1 MKRWFATVAVAMGL
15 NVGLGAVTTAD
26 SADMLVEIYRIAP
39 GQHANF
45 LKVIALYD
53 QASKEAGLAPR
64 QLYVHQDGA
73 SWDFLIIQPAN
84 VTPEQGKALNAA
96 LKRLGAPQ
104 GAKFFL
110 EIRSYMAEHSDT
122 FVEGPTTAAD
132 WLNKLN
138 PQPTTP

>member
-1 MKRWFATVAVAMGL
+1 MKWHMRMAAALSLMVA
-15 NVGLGAVTTAD
+15 LGTAVTVQA
-26 SADMLVEIYRIAP
+26 ADMLVEIYRIAP
-39 GQHANF
+39 GQHENF
-45 LKVIALYD
+45 LKLIALYD

-73 SWDFLIIQPAN
+73 SWDFLIIQPASIA
-84 VTPEQGKALNAA
+84 PEKSKALDAA

-110 EIRSYMAEHSDT
+110 QIRSYMAEHSDT

-132 WLNKLN
+132 WLNKLKA
-138 PQPTTP
+138 PQPSP